1 MTNERTEV
9 KITEADLSAMLQQ
22 KVNAVTNLE
31 LQATVLQRI
40 IQEKDALID
49 QLEKHLAEKE
59 PSSSA
64 KESTNAKGRKEEVPV
79 L

>member
-9 KITEADLSAMLQQ
+9 QITEADLSAMLQQ

-49 QLEKHLAEKE
+49 QLEKHLSEKE

>member
-9 KITEADLSAMLQQ
+9 QITEADLSAMLQQ

-31 LQATVLQRI
+31 LQATVLQRV

-49 QLEKHLAEKE
+49 QLSERLAEKE
-59 PSSSA
+59 PSSSS

>member
-9 KITEADLSAMLQQ
+9 QITEADLSAMLQQ

-49 QLEKHLAEKE
+49 QLEKHLSEKE
-59 PSSSA
+59 PSSST

>member
-1 MTNERTEV
+1 
-9 KITEADLSAMLQQ
+9 MLQQ

>member
-1 MTNERTEV
+1 
-9 KITEADLSAMLQQ
+9 
-22 KVNAVTNLE
+22 
-31 LQATVLQRI
+31 VLQRI

-59 PSSSA
+59 PSSST